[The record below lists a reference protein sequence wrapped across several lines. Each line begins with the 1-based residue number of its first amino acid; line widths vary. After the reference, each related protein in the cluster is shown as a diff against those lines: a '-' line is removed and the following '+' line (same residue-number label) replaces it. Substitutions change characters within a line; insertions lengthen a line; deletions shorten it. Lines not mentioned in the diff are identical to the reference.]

1 VEEPVELLGD
11 SNDGPQCIGPNP
23 GINKTRDLC
32 DQRQLMNNGVSE
44 LDDNFPY
51 PDHVC
56 AECQH
61 AKDFYDKVLREMDDW
76 QFCRIRQTA
85 FIALTE
91 CQAVCDMQAAHKQAQ
106 ETQCT
111 SMDSNDFSSAGLKKA
126 FLCGIDGKNDKETAA
141 SAISSYDF
149 FNLRMSPA
157 GGWAKQQLH
166 DILHWED
173 DAGYPEDDGIRTVG
187 SITVTGRMPKYA
199 LALQQPNGQEVR
211 PILSGQGDHNQ
222 HEFGL
227 KNLMKTAEGF
237 LNVAD
242 LSTWDE
248 TDTCTMSIKYNVT
261 RCQTRDTETGPVL
274 DMVQTSVTSALGTDL
289 PAGCAKWFVRAD
301 ATLRMVFAQKRLSV
315 KCDNQSN

>member
-1 VEEPVELLGD
+1 
-11 SNDGPQCIGPNP
+11 
-23 GINKTRDLC
+23 
-32 DQRQLMNNGVSE
+32 
-44 LDDNFPY
+44 
-51 PDHVC
+51 
-56 AECQH
+56 
-61 AKDFYDKVLREMDDW
+61 MDDW

-126 FLCGIDGKNDKETAA
+126 FLCGIDGKNDKATAA

-211 PILSGQGDHNQ
+211 PILSGQGDHIP

-274 DMVQTSVTSALGTDL
+274 DMVQSSVTSALGTDL